1 MTRLTR
7 KLPGKEGHEG
17 YIVGDEKIIH
27 TPEGYSGE
35 AVEKLAQFEN
45 FYFDLLA
52 SQEKISSELER
63 LRNEGKEKSVR
74 FRELLGQKLMNSN
87 TLILFKAYKLE

>member
-17 YIVGDEKIIH
+17 YILEDEKIMY

-87 TLILFKAYKLE
+87 TLVLLKAYRLE

>member
-7 KLPGKEGHEG
+7 KPPGKEGREG
-17 YIVGDEKIIH
+17 YTVEDEKIIH

-87 TLILFKAYKLE
+87 TLILLKAYKLE

>member
-17 YIVGDEKIIH
+17 YVVEKEKIIN

-35 AVEKLAQFEN
+35 AVEKLARFEN
-45 FYFDLLA
+45 FYDELVA
-52 SQEKISSELER
+52 SQEEISRELEM

-74 FRELLGQKLMNSN
+74 FRELFGKKLMNNN
-87 TLILFKAYKLE
+87 TLIMLKYYKI